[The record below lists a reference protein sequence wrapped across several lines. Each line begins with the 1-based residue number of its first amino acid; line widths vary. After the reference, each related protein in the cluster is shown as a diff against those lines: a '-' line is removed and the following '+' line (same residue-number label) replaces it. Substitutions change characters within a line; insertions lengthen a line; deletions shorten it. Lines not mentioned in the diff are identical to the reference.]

1 MSKPQFAEVEWEDA
15 WSDDKRVPAEE
26 GYYEQAVIM
35 HESGWLKTNDDERV
49 VICRQ
54 YSDHIHNGDA
64 RMFSDCIAIP
74 RGMVRNLTI
83 IKNKS

>member
-1 MSKPQFAEVEWEDA
+1 MSQPPLVVVEWEDA
-15 WSDDKRVPAEE
+15 WSDDKRVPEDE

-35 HESGWLKTNDDERV
+35 QESGWLKTDDAERV

-54 YSDHIHNGDA
+54 YSDHVHNGDV

-74 RGMVRNLTI
+74 RGMVRNITI